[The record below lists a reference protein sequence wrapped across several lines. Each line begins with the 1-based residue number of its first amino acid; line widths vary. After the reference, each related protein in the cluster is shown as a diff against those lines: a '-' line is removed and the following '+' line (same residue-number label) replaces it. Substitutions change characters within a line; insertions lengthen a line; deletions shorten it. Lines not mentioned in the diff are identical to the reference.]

1 MLTLIIEQ
9 FFSSSNASRNTTSLC
24 VTRVKLSA
32 LSSCCCCC
40 CCCCSLWKRH
50 PFFHFLKVGEFFSGG
65 LLPRIECSLLIY
77 FSQRTTLSSV
87 SRFLSSSCV
96 PLKTFGI
103 VLLASNLGRISRISP
118 PGVFSSSVACT
129 DNTLRHL
136 LSSNLSLLLW
146 RRTLCGV
153 RTYIPVYIYI
163 YIYARIMYYAYSFV
177 RAFCFENLLCCDLWT
192 MSL

>member
-1 MLTLIIEQ
+1 L
-9 FFSSSNASRNTTSLC
+9 
-24 VTRVKLSA
+24 
-32 LSSCCCCC
+32 
-40 CCCCSLWKRH
+40 
-50 PFFHFLKVGEFFSGG
+50 HFLKVGEFTQFFSGG

-87 SRFLSSSCV
+87 SRFPSSSCV

-153 RTYIPVYIYI
+153 RTYMSVYIYMRVLCI
-163 YIYARIMYYAYSFV
+163 MRIPSCALFV
-177 RAFCFENLLCCDLWT
+177 LKTLVL
-192 MSL
+192 

>member
-1 MLTLIIEQ
+1 MRTPGRTLTLIIEQ
-9 FFSSSNASRNTTSLC
+9 FFSLSNASRNTISLC

-40 CCCCSLWKRH
+40 YCCSLWKRH
-50 PFFHFLKVGEFFSGG
+50 PFFLHFLKLGEFFSGG

-163 YIYARIMYYAYSFV
+163 YARIMYSAYSFV
-177 RAFCFENLLCCDLWT
+177 RAFCFENSCVV
-192 MSL
+192 

>member
-1 MLTLIIEQ
+1 MRTPGRTLALIIEQ

-153 RTYIPVYIYI
+153 RTYIYMRVLCIM
-163 YIYARIMYYAYSFV
+163 RIPSCALFV
-177 RAFCFENLLCCDLWT
+177 LKTCCVVT
-192 MSL
+192 CGR

>member
-1 MLTLIIEQ
+1 MRNAREIVGFKLLLLLLLLLL
-9 FFSSSNASRNTTSLC
+9 FFVEEAPIF
-24 VTRVKLSA
+24 
-32 LSSCCCCC
+32 
-40 CCCCSLWKRH
+40 W
-50 PFFHFLKVGEFFSGG
+50 HFLKVGEFFSGG

-153 RTYIPVYIYI
+153 RTYMSVYIYMCA
-163 YIYARIMYYAYSFV
+163 YYVLCVFLRARFL
-177 RAFCFENLLCCDLWT
+177 F
-192 MSL
+192 